1 MEPRK
6 CNHKRLRGASFP
18 AQIVRD
24 CSQACTLA
32 GCCFGVILE
41 GTKMISIPF
50 LHLKC
55 AKWNTEAGADGA
67 DGADGAPEMEPPAA
81 AWSLV
86 PHAPGARIT

>member
-1 MEPRK
+1 MTELTELMEPMEPRK
-6 CNHKRLRGASFP
+6 CNHKRLRGAPFP
-18 AQIVRD
+18 DRIVRD
-24 CSQACTLA
+24 CPQACTLA

-67 DGADGAPEMEPPAA
+67 PEMEPPAA
-81 AWSLV
+81 AWSLLS
-86 PHAPGARIT
+86 